1 MDQENNQ
8 VIENESTGNVQ
19 VPKAEGND
27 DIFLAEQTAVEET
40 PKKAN
45 PFVQIIKGL
54 AYFLFFLAAQI
65 IATFIVMIGFGIKK
79 AYEYAAMGMQP
90 ADAAREVAAYME
102 SQTLSNT
109 NLILFINAALLVL
122 PLMII
127 FAIRKKNFFVE
138 TRMRKFSPKLLPIL
152 LLITL
157 GIGLFANSTLNL
169 LPTSWMASYS
179 QDSSFAGEGTLIGSL
194 VAQAIIAPLT
204 EEITFRGLMLSR
216 FNKGLP
222 TWIGIVISSGFF
234 GVMHGNLIWFVYAAL
249 LGAVLCLI
257 ANRTNSILSTIM
269 IHALFNTLATV
280 LVYAGFEAPGK
291 PILAIVCVIG
301 AGILGVSLY
310 WFFKATKVTA

>member
-1 MDQENNQ
+1 MDEPNTQ
-8 VIENESTGNVQ
+8 VTKTETTDDVQ
-19 VPKAEGND
+19 ATKTETTD
-27 DIFLAEQTAVEET
+27 DIFLAEQTAVKET

-127 FAIRKKNFFVE
+127 FAIRRKNFFVE
-138 TRMRKFSPKLLPIL
+138 THIQKFSPKLLPVLFLIL
-152 LLITL
+152 V
-157 GIGLFANSTLNL
+157 GLVLFVNSVLNL
-169 LPTSWMASYS
+169 LPASWMASYAT
-179 QDSSFAGEGTLIGSL
+179 DSSFINEGSL
-194 VAQAIIAPLT
+194 VASLIAQALCAPLT
-204 EEITFRGLMLSR
+204 EELTFRGLMLSR

-222 TWIGIVISSGFF
+222 VWVGITISSLLF
-234 GVMHGNLIWFVYAAL
+234 GLIHGNFIWFIYAAL
-249 LGAVLCLI
+249 LGATFCLI
-257 ANRTNSILSTIM
+257 AIRTGSIIPTIM
-269 IHALFNTLATV
+269 IHALFNAFGTGLSYARIGFNIPIFIV
-280 LVYAGFEAPGK
+280 CALVGFGILSLSLFWFFEA
-291 PILAIVCVIG
+291 
-301 AGILGVSLY
+301 
-310 WFFKATKVTA
+310 TKKTA